1 VTVTTLADLDPEQV
15 DMRTLVIV
23 GASTTRIV
31 RRGDRDVVFTPRH
44 YGRPGT

>member
-1 VTVTTLADLDPEQV
+1 
-15 DMRTLVIV
+15 MRTLVIV
-23 GASTTRIV
+23 GTSTTRIV